1 MTRVANDRTQVD
13 KYNDHLHKIKAA
25 HRQESALDLVQPASP
40 SRSTSSPTTNLREG
54 ICATNHNDQSIDHDE
69 LRNLTHPSVDL
80 GAVKEGGGEVL
91 LLALADSGG
100 PDDAGHDEGDGNG
113 GVRGQG
119 MR

>member
-1 MTRVANDRTQVD
+1 MD
-13 KYNDHLHKIKAA
+13 KYNDHLNKIKAA

-54 ICATNHNDQSIDHDE
+54 ICSTNHQSIDHDE
-69 LRNLTHPSVDL
+69 HRNLTHPSVDL

-91 LLALADSGG
+91 LLALADCGG
-100 PDDAGHDEGDGNG
+100 PGDAGGDDG
-113 GVRGQG
+113 GVHHGQG